1 MKIWE
6 TRIYDDYNEVEKVYF
21 TKKESAI
28 SYLVQEYEKDRGA
41 SSPCAKEKRQLYN
54 DYIATHNED
63 TLDKL
68 IRYLDGDYF
77 EIDSIE
83 VIED

>member
-1 MKIWE
+1 MTIWE
-6 TRIYDDYNEVEKVYF
+6 TRVYDDDFDIEKRYF

-28 SYLVQEYEKDRGA
+28 FYLVQEYEKDRGA
-41 SSPCAKEKRQLYN
+41 SYTKEIRQLYT
-54 DYIATHNED
+54 DYVATHNED

-68 IRYLDGDYF
+68 IRYLDGEYF
-77 EIDSIE
+77 EISDIE

>member
-1 MKIWE
+1 MTIWE
-6 TRIYDDYNEVEKVYF
+6 TRVYDDNDDFVEIEYF

-28 SYLVQEYEKDRGA
+28 FYLVQEYEKNRGT
-41 SSPCAKEKRQLYN
+41 SCAKEKWQLYN

-63 TLDKL
+63 ILDKL
-68 IRYLDGDYF
+68 ISYLDCEYF
-77 EIDSIE
+77 EIYDIE